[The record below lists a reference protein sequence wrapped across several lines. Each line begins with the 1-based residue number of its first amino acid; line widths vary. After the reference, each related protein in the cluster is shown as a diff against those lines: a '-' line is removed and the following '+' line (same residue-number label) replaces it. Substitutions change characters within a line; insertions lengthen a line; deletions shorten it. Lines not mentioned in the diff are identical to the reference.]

1 MILIRYS
8 KLQGA
13 EFIPHLD
20 TLKHL
25 TKILRRAEVKIN
37 YSKGF
42 NPHTLIFMSS
52 PIALGL
58 KSESEYC
65 LIDTEESADG
75 FLEKFNAFSPKG
87 IKCVEVY
94 KTNKKVKVASH
105 IETATYHIK
114 GLNLFNVD
122 DVLSKKEFFVID
134 KNGKEKEVRDKIV
147 SLQFDGDML
156 IAKLKFGND
165 TLRPDYLAQKLQ
177 KVYGGE
183 HIDIL
188 KKSVNFI
195 GDFTSSEYLNSLNE
209 TK

>member
-42 NPHTLIFMSS
+42 NPHTLIYMSS

-65 LIDTEESADG
+65 LIDTEESKDG

-87 IKCVEVY
+87 IKCIEVWQ
-94 KTNKKVKVASH
+94 TDKKVKVASH

-114 GLNLFNVD
+114 GISHFNVD
-122 DVLSKKEFFVID
+122 EVLSKSEFLIVD
-134 KNGKEKEVRDKIV
+134 KNGNEKEVRDKIV
-147 SLQFDGDML
+147 SLYFEGDTL
-156 IAKLKFGND
+156 IAKLKFGNE
-165 TLRPDYLAQKLQ
+165 TLRPDYLAQKLIEL
-177 KVYGGE
+177 YGGN
-183 HIDIL
+183 HVDIL

-195 GDFTSSEYLNSLNE
+195 GNLTTSEYLKQL
-209 TK
+209 

>member
-42 NPHTLIFMSS
+42 NPHTLIYMSS

-65 LIDTEESADG
+65 LIDTEESAEG

-87 IKCVEVY
+87 IKCREVWQ
-94 KTNKKVKVASH
+94 TDKKVKVASH

-114 GLNLFNVD
+114 GLNFFNVD
-122 DVLSKKEFFVID
+122 DVLNKNEFFVID
-134 KNGKEKEVRDKIV
+134 KNGNEKEVRDKIV
-147 SLQFDGDML
+147 SLYFDGDML
-156 IAKLKFGND
+156 IAKLKFGNE
-165 TLRPDYLAQKLQ
+165 TLRPDYLAQKL
-177 KVYGGE
+177 VELYGGE
-183 HIDIL
+183 HVDIL
-188 KKSVNFI
+188 KKSVNFV
-195 GDFTSSEYLNSLNE
+195 GNLTTSEYLKQL
-209 TK
+209 